1 MEFLWTCHDT
11 DIFISKILKLRHD
24 GARFFRNILL
34 LSWLI
39 QIMNPW
45 VQNCIIFLKT
55 INDRV
60 SNSSFSIL
68 LKTWLFTPQNHRKI
82 RCKQT
87 LSSIDVAKSNLGWFL
102 LILIFRP
109 LSPMIHRLLLRSSR
123 HLRFSNYNSKYHFL
137 QPICSMDVDCFGLD
151 SRCLLVVSKYVCSSL
166 TKVSLETRIQKS
178 VISDW
183 RGKES
188 KINIHGNIKS
198 TLWIS

>member
-1 MEFLWTCHDT
+1 MEFLWTSHDT
-11 DIFISKILKLRHD
+11 DIFIKLRHD

-68 LKTWLFTPQNHRKI
+68 LKTWLFMPQNLRKI

-137 QPICSMDVDCFGLD
+137 QPICSMDVDCFWPRFTLFT
-151 SRCLLVVSKYVCSSL
+151 RCFQICLLKSHQSIVRNENSEIRNIR
-166 TKVSLETRIQKS
+166 LERQRK
-178 VISDW
+178 
-183 RGKES
+183 
-188 KINIHGNIKS
+188 
-198 TLWIS
+198 